1 MSFDEILRRLD
12 EMDARL
18 SRIESS
24 GQSRNVVSEEKT
36 EISGEGEFDGVE
48 TATINNATVTT
59 RRIPVCDQCGNKLEN
74 SFAVCRED
82 GKKLCKGCS
91 VSFRNRTICPQ
102 HLREVYP
109 LSRPAYKV
117 LILVANSI
125 DDANNIHMLSYI
137 PKKEVRDML
146 DILVEGGYIE
156 KHGFF
161 RRRITEMGL
170 EAVSGYSQ
178 IYGNSADMKQLDEEV
193 KEFVQ
198 GQM

>member
-18 SRIESS
+18 SRIESVRP
-24 GQSRNVVSEEKT
+24 SRNVMTEERT
-36 EISGEGEFDGVE
+36 EISEEGEFDSTE
-48 TATINNATVTT
+48 TATVNNATVTT
-59 RRIPVCDQCGNKLEN
+59 KRIPVCDQCGNKLEN
-74 SFAVCRED
+74 SFAVCKED
-82 GKKLCKGCS
+82 GKKLCKNCS
-91 VSFRNRTICPQ
+91 ISFRNRTICPQ

-125 DDANNIHMLSYI
+125 DDANNIHKISHI
-137 PKKEVRDML
+137 PKKEVMDIL
-146 DILVEGGYIE
+146 DILVEGGYVE
-156 KHGFF
+156 KHAFF

-170 EAVSGYSQ
+170 EAISGYSQ
-178 IYGNSADMKQLDEEV
+178 IYGNSADMRQLDEEV